1 MGRAANGHQHPP
13 NPEAEMTDLQP
24 DHAEERFA
32 TQADD
37 AIPARGFLMLPLVGL
52 GGSAGSIPAL
62 QAFFRS
68 MPADSG
74 MAFVVVIHL
83 SSTHESVL
91 ADLIQRTTA
100 MRVVQ
105 VRATEKIEPN
115 CVYVIPPGKLLEAL
129 DGELRLAEMPASNG
143 RHVAVDLFFRTLA
156 DTYGP
161 HATAIV
167 LSGADGDGAIGIRRI
182 KERGGLSIA
191 QDPHE
196 AEHSSMPRSSISTGA
211 IDLVLPV
218 AEMAARLVRYY
229 RLEKQLVLPPEA
241 EPDTAERPSKAAS
254 SDEVALRQVLALM
267 QNRTGHDFSAYK
279 RASVLRRLGRRMQ
292 VNEVETLPE
301 YLELLRTRPGEA
313 RSLLKDLLVSVTN
326 FFRDDR
332 HFAALAA
339 QLPAL
344 FEGKGPADT
353 VRVWVAGCATG
364 EEAYSI
370 AILLH
375 EHAERIERAPKLRV
389 FASDL
394 DADAIRVGR
403 SGFYLSTIAADV
415 SEERL
420 ERWFTREMRGYRVC
434 PELRETV
441 LFASHDLL
449 KDSPFSRLDLVS
461 CRNLL
466 IYFDRNAQERSF
478 EIFHF
483 ALRPDGLLFLGTSE
497 SAGEL
502 HPLFEVLDKKHCLFR
517 RRASLRPRFVIPIGA
532 DGPMREAV
540 EGEPDGIAVPAAVL
554 PAVGLPADTLRVP
567 GRHLPDL
574 PTPSDRPS
582 DLHFRLIERYSPP
595 SLVVDSEYDI
605 VHMSQR
611 AGRFLRFG
619 GGEPSRNLL
628 RIAHPVL
635 RIELR
640 AALNQAA
647 QTGKPAE
654 VLNLPI
660 DLGGVPLLLD
670 ISVAPADEIAPRCLL
685 VVFNERRPD
694 APLPALGSPAHASTD
709 SRVAD
714 LYDEV
719 VRLKMQLRDVVEQ
732 QQASIEELQA
742 SNEELQAMNEDL
754 RSASE
759 ELEARRQE
767 AQSVNEELATVGVE
781 LRRTVEEVGASN
793 SDLHNL
799 MESMSIAMIF
809 LDRERRITFYTPSA
823 VSLFHLIPT
832 DVGRPLADL
841 AHALNYEGL
850 ADDASSVLHDL
861 VPIERE
867 VGDANGRWFLARLQ
881 PYLTL
886 EDRITGVVLTFTDI
900 SERRRREVAFVAA
913 QGVLDGRVE
922 MLEATLAGLPDR
934 VLAFD
939 PQGRLLYANP
949 EARRHWALGLDDC
962 IGKRLSDLDAPADL
976 VDVLERQLQRSI
988 SSTRRINGTVRYGRP
1003 VAAAA
1008 TLGFLFSPVMGGD
1021 GRVRLVVGWLRDV
1034 VAPSEPPEPTIFA

>member
-1 MGRAANGHQHPP
+1 MS
-13 NPEAEMTDLQP
+13 DLQP

-32 TQADD
+32 GTSDD
-37 AIPARGFLMLPLVGL
+37 AIPSRGFQLLPLVGL

-83 SSTHESVL
+83 STAHESAL
-91 ADLIQRTTA
+91 AELIQRTTS

-115 CVYVIPPGKLLEAL
+115 CVYVIPPAKSLAAL
-129 DGELRLAEMPASNG
+129 DGELRLEDLPGTNG

-196 AEHSSMPRSSISTGA
+196 AEHSSMPRSAISTGVV
-211 IDLVLPV
+211 DLVLPV
-218 AEMAARLVRYY
+218 SEMAARLVSYH
-229 RLEKQLVLPPEA
+229 RLEQQLVLPPEA
-241 EPDTAERPSKAAS
+241 EPETRGQPAEADGT
-254 SDEVALRQVLALM
+254 DEAALRQVLEM
-267 QNRTGHDFSAYK
+267 MRNRTGHDFADYK
-279 RASVLRRLGRRMQ
+279 RATILRRLRRRMQ
-292 VNEVETLPE
+292 VNEIATLPG
-301 YLELLRTRPGEA
+301 YLEVLRTRPGEA
-313 RSLLKDLLVSVTN
+313 RALQRDLLVSVTN
-326 FFRDDR
+326 FFRDDK
-332 HFAALAA
+332 HFAALGA

-344 FEGKGPADT
+344 FEAKGEHDT

-375 EHAERIERAPKLRV
+375 EYAAQFNSPPKLRV

-394 DADAIRVGR
+394 DGDAIRVGR
-403 SGFYLSTIAADV
+403 AGFYLPTIAADV
-415 SEERL
+415 SEARL
-420 ERWFTREMRGYRVC
+420 DRYFSREARGYRVC

-441 LFASHDLL
+441 LFATHDVL

-466 IYFDRNAQERSF
+466 IYFDRAAQERVF

-483 ALRPDGLLFLGTSE
+483 ALRPGGLLFLGTSE
-497 SAGEL
+497 SAGET
-502 HPLFEVLDKKHCLFR
+502 HPLFEVVDKKHALFR
-517 RRASLRPRFVIPIGA
+517 RRQALRPIYAIPVRA
-532 DGPMREAV
+532 RLA
-540 EGEPDGIAVPAAVL
+540 GE
-554 PAVGLPADTLRVP
+554 GLPADADGAANGLDTARAEASR
-567 GRHLPDL
+567 RHRGQATDL
-574 PTPSDRPS
+574 PPVAQRPG

-595 SLVVDSEYDI
+595 SLVVDGEYDI

-628 RIAHPVL
+628 QVAHPML

-640 AALNQAA
+640 TALNRAV

-654 VLNLPI
+654 VLKLPV
-660 DLGGVPLLLD
+660 DLGGEAFLVD
-670 ISVAPADEIAPRCLL
+670 ISVAPADEIAPQALL
-685 VVFNERRPD
+685 VVFNERRAD
-694 APLPALGSPAHASTD
+694 APTPPASDANSTVSAD
-709 SRVAD
+709 SRVTE

-719 VRLKMQLRDVVEQ
+719 VRLKTQLRDVVEQ

-767 AQSVNEELATVGVE
+767 SQSVNEELAAAGVE

-799 MESMSIAMIF
+799 MESMAIAMVF

-823 VSLFHLIPT
+823 VALFHFIPT

-841 AHALNYEGL
+841 AQRLHYEEL
-850 ADDASSVLHDL
+850 EADAISVLQDL

-867 VGDANGRWFLARLQ
+867 VGDQAGRWFLARLQ
-881 PYLTL
+881 PYRTL

-900 SERRRREVAFVAA
+900 SERRRRELAY
-913 QGVLDGRVE
+913 GVEKQLLESRVE
-922 MLEATLAGLPDR
+922 VLEATLSGLPDR

-939 PQGRLLYANP
+939 ARGRLVYANP
-949 EARRHWALGLDDC
+949 EARRRWGLGLDDC
-962 IGKRLSDLDAPADL
+962 QGKRLADLDAPADL
-976 VDVLERQLQRSI
+976 IDVLERQLQRCL
-988 SSTRRINGTVRYGRP
+988 TTAKRINGTVRYGRP
-1003 VAAAA
+1003 ASAAA
-1008 TLGFLFSPVMGGD
+1008 TLAFLFSPVMSGD
-1021 GRVRLVVGWLRDV
+1021 GKVRVVIGWLRDSGGP
-1034 VAPSEPPEPTIFA
+1034 AEPPEAPIVL